1 MDRNVVSKHLIQFLL
16 SFLLTSL
23 ERSTQTQTHPNLL
36 SSKHPTFSGK
46 MGIRNYS
53 GAVVQ
58 AKSFEEIRCSMVL
71 TSGIHEILTYILLL
85 NIIISVTAFIGNTLI
100 LVALGKDSSLPTP
113 SRLLLRCLAITDLCV
128 ALIVEPLNITYLT
141 SIINYDVNLCR
152 FSAVASFMA
161 GYMLGSVSLLTL
173 TGISVDRLLA
183 LFMWLRYREIV
194 TVKRTFV
201 VLTTFWVLSSL
212 VSATYLVGHQIT
224 FWYGR
229 IVITL
234 CLVTAILSY
243 TKIFFAIRR
252 HQIDVKQR
260 TQQQQTN
267 QTILNIARYR
277 KAVYTAL
284 WVQAVLVVCYLPYS
298 IVIALFSH
306 ESISSSYFV
315 SWTVTV
321 SLVYLNSSLNPFLY
335 CWRISEIR
343 QVIKGTI
350 RQAFN
355 CIWN

>member
-1 MDRNVVSKHLIQFLL
+1 M
-16 SFLLTSL
+16 
-23 ERSTQTQTHPNLL
+23 
-36 SSKHPTFSGK
+36 
-46 MGIRNYS
+46 
-53 GAVVQ
+53 
-58 AKSFEEIRCSMVL
+58 RCSHRGATQYHLFNVHYQLRCESLSIFSCSIVHGRLYVRFSVL
-71 TSGIHEILTYILLL
+71 TNFNWNKRGQTSSPVHVAEIQRNSNRKENVCSPY
-85 NIIISVTAFIGNTLI
+85 
-100 LVALGKDSSLPTP
+100 
-113 SRLLLRCLAITDLCV
+113 
-128 ALIVEPLNITYLT
+128 
-141 SIINYDVNLCR
+141 NL
-152 FSAVASFMA
+152 
-161 GYMLGSVSLLTL
+161 LGSVLFSLCNVS
-173 TGISVDRLLA
+173 GRSPNNI
-183 LFMWLRYREIV
+183 
-194 TVKRTFV
+194 
-201 VLTTFWVLSSL
+201 L
-212 VSATYLVGHQIT
+212 VWSHSNNI
-224 FWYGR
+224 
-229 IVITL
+229 

-343 QVIKGTI
+343 QVVKGTI